1 MITKVSPS
9 STFCKPR
16 LLQSSFSH
24 SHILLRPSRKAST
37 AKTQKRA
44 GDISDAFASLSGG
57 KPAPLDARFAT
68 LKKRLIAGHED
79 AVIKSWNRLLDHLR
93 FEVATVSKKRSAI
106 IPIISYSDIKRGANS
121 SFKRQHKER
130 GVCVIR
136 DVISEQEA
144 LEYKDNLRSYIAAN
158 KERTKAFPA
167 HDPQVYE
174 LYWSEAQ
181 LRARSHPNLLETQR
195 FLMSFWNTHSESA
208 ISTQHPLVYADRLRM
223 RQPGDSSFALGPHI
237 DGGSCERWEE
247 DGYGRGGDGHGVYGS
262 VFRGDWE
269 KCDLWDAAARLGVA
283 SDLYAGVG
291 ACGAFRMAQG
301 WLSLS
306 SVAGGEGHLLV
317 NPILQGATAYLL
329 LRPFFQERR
338 PLASLTTDQYL
349 SSSNWVLEPE
359 ATPILHGASPG
370 HGQELSDIL
379 HPHLRLPETMV
390 HVPPVRPGDYVAWHC
405 DTIHAVDR
413 THAGSTDSSVLYI
426 PTCPLTFDN
435 ARYLVGQRDTFLQGT
450 PSPDFGGG
458 EGESKHVGR
467 ITVDDLDNV
476 GSLRNA
482 DGLRSMGL
490 EMWDAEADG
499 LTGGQRRVMNLANK
513 ELGFYV

>member
-1 MITKVSPS
+1 MIRKVPNPS
-9 STFCKPR
+9 IFIKPHILRSSVFSTS
-16 LLQSSFSH
+16 LYLQS
-24 SHILLRPSRKAST
+24 RT
-37 AKTQKRA
+37 AATTQPQKRA

-57 KPAPLDARFAT
+57 KAAPLDPRFAT

-79 AVIKSWNRLLDHLR
+79 AVVKSWNRLLAHLR
-93 FEVATVSKKRSAI
+93 SEVAVVSEKRSAI
-106 IPIISYSDIKRGANS
+106 IPTISYSDIRKGANA
-121 SFKRQHKER
+121 SFKKQYKER

-136 DVISEQEA
+136 DVVPEQEA
-144 LEYKDNLRSYIAAN
+144 LEYKESLRSYIAAN

-181 LRARSHPNLLETQR
+181 LKARSHPNLLETQR
-195 FLMSFWNTHSESA
+195 FLMGFWKAGRESA
-208 ISTQHPLVYADRLRM
+208 ISTQHPVAYADRLRM
-223 RQPGDSSFALGPHI
+223 RQPGDASFALGPHV

-247 DGYGRGGDGHGVYGS
+247 DGYGWGGDGNGVYGG

-269 KCDLWDAAARLGVA
+269 KCDLWDASARLGVV
-283 SDLYAGVG
+283 SDLYAGIG

-301 WLSLS
+301 WLSMS
-306 SVAGGEGHLLV
+306 NVKGGEGHLLV
-317 NPILQGATAYLL
+317 NPILQGAMAYLL
-329 LRPFFQERR
+329 LRPFFQEKR
-338 PLASLTTDQYL
+338 PSTSLSTDQYL
-349 SSSNWVLEPE
+349 NSSNWVLEPE
-359 ATPILHGASPG
+359 TTPILQGASPG

-379 HPHLRLPETMV
+379 HPHLSLPNTMV
-390 HVPPVRPGDYVAWHC
+390 YMPPVRPGDYVAWHC
-405 DTIHAVDR
+405 DTIHAVDK

-435 ARYLVGQRDTFLQGT
+435 AQYLVRQRDTFLNGK

-458 EGESKHVGR
+458 EGESNHIGR
-467 ITVDDLDNV
+467 VTVNNLEGV

-490 EMWDAEADG
+490 EMWDAEAEG
-499 LTGGQRRVMNLANK
+499 LTTGQRRVMNLANK